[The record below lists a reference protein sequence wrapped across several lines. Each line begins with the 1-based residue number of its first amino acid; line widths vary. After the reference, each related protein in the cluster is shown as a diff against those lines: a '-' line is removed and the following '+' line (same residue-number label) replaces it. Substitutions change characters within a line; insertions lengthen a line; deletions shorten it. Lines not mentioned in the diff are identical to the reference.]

1 MKSSAIALGLG
12 GALSGFIGAGVAL
25 FAFSDH
31 APSAADSGVAPAPRA
46 AAPSDTA
53 SKVDAHASMMT
64 DADAAT
70 LAQLNRRIDLLE
82 TELASLRSDRSR
94 QAVNTNLDVAKAAP
108 TPDVVAEIQREAIV
122 QVLEE
127 QKQAELDKR
136 EQERKERQVKQAQ
149 DMAARAAKEL
159 GLGAGDEARLADFI
173 VVAGDKRDE
182 MFKSVREGGT
192 FDRDTMRQNFDDYR
206 TWAEGELNNTFGA
219 NVGGQILEYQRKQRD
234 GFGGFGG
241 GFGGGPPG
249 GFGGGTNGA
258 TGGGDTG
265 GRGRG
270 ARGGG

>member
-31 APSAADSGVAPAPRA
+31 APNAAENAVAPAPPSKA
-46 AAPSDTA
+46 VDAAPRM
-53 SKVDAHASMMT
+53 DAHAAMLT

-82 TELASLRSDRSR
+82 TEVASLRNDRAR
-94 QAVNTNLDVAKAAP
+94 QAVPMQLDVAKNAP
-108 TPDVVAEIQREAIV
+108 TPEAVAEFQREAIM

-127 QKQAELDKR
+127 QRQAEADKR
-136 EQERKERQVKQAQ
+136 EQERKERQLKTAQ
-149 DMAARAAKEL
+149 EMAARAAKEL
-159 GLGAGDEARLADFI
+159 GLGAADETRLADFI

-182 MFKSVREGGT
+182 MFKSVRDGGG

-206 TWAEGELNNTFGA
+206 TWAEGELTRQFGA
-219 NVGGQILEYQRKQRD
+219 SVGGQILEYQRKQRD
-234 GFGGFGG
+234 SFGGFG

-249 GFGGGTNGA
+249 GWNGSNGA
-258 TGGGDTG
+258 TGGDSGGRSRG
-265 GRGRG
+265 GRG
-270 ARGGG
+270 GG